1 MSCGR
6 NVIALWMAVTLGG
19 TGTLT
24 FEGPC
29 YAPPV
34 RLMDVATD
42 VVIGS
47 GPSGYA
53 AALGIIHAGRI
64 PIVVDFGV
72 DPRFDGGTVSQAS
85 TIAMKGEDSRARVFQ
100 YPRAWLSSSDGAQ
113 LPASSARGGLS
124 NIWGAGILV
133 RSRHDMPELAPV
145 YDGIAAGYSALLSNM
160 DVVGCQDRTSTRFPW
175 IEGTTAG
182 PQSTRYASIV
192 HRLQAEREGVL
203 FGHSRL
209 ALRARDCVRCG
220 RCLTGCPEHL
230 FFAAGEEIARLAA
243 SGKCRLVAGPVA
255 RIVPVDGL
263 VRLEMTNDE
272 ILSERVFLAAGPIAS
287 PALLQRSGLAPGVI
301 RVRDSAVFYAG
312 FLNLNPAHGD
322 ESTYTASQAMAFSEV
337 SGPTDFQLSFYDS
350 NPEYAE
356 RLATLSPTLGRALK
370 RASGLGERVNAAIG
384 FLDSSV
390 SGSLLLRHVAGRTW
404 VTRQAQRGIWKRAV
418 AVTRRVN
425 AQTSRV
431 GLHAIPGVVLA
442 PAPGSGY
449 HSGAGLPMGGTHVS
463 FEGQLRAAPAVRIV
477 DATSLPKVWAGSH
490 TFTAMANAYRIASL
504 PS

>member
-1 MSCGR
+1 
-6 NVIALWMAVTLGG
+6 
-19 TGTLT
+19 
-24 FEGPC
+24 
-29 YAPPV
+29 V
-34 RLMDVATD
+34 RLTEVATD

-53 AALGIIHAGRI
+53 AALGIIHAGRV
-64 PIVVDFGV
+64 PIVVDFGL
-72 DPRFDGGTVSQAS
+72 DPQFDSATLSQAS
-85 TIAMKGEDSRARVFQ
+85 TIAMKGEESRARVFQ
-100 YPRAWLSSSDGAQ
+100 YPRTWLSSRDGAQ

-133 RSRHDMPELAPV
+133 RSRQDMPELGPV

-160 DVVGCQDRTSTRFPW
+160 DVVGTRDRTSVRFPW

-192 HRLQAEREGVL
+192 DRLQTERDGVL

-209 ALRARDCVRCG
+209 ALRARDCIRCG

-230 FFAAGEEIARLAA
+230 FFSAGEEIAKLAA
-243 SGKCRLVAGPVA
+243 DGKCRLVTGPVA
-255 RIVPVDGL
+255 RIVPADGL
-263 VRLEMTNDE
+263 ARLEMINDA
-272 ILSERVFLAAGPIAS
+272 ILCERVYVAAGPIAT
-287 PALLQRSGLAPGVI
+287 PALLQRSGLAPETI

-312 FLNLNPAHGD
+312 FVNSNRVHGD

-356 RLATLSPTLGRALK
+356 RLAALSPTLGRLLR
-370 RASGLGERVNAAIG
+370 RASSIGTRVNAAIG

-390 SGSLLLRHVAGRTW
+390 SGSLLLRHVSGRTW
-404 VTRQAQRGIWKRAV
+404 VSREPNGGAWRRAV

-431 GLHAIPGVVLA
+431 GLHAIPGVVLV
-442 PAPGSGY
+442 PGPGSGY
-449 HSGAGLPMGGTHVS
+449 HSGAGLPMGGSHVTFAGRLS
-463 FEGQLRAAPAVRIV
+463 AAPVVRIV
-477 DATSLPKVWAGSH
+477 DATCLPKVWAGSH
-490 TFTAMANAYRIASL
+490 TFTAMANAYRIASAT
-504 PS
+504 S